1 MINRYYQR
9 ELANLRDL
17 AAEFSKKHPALAPML
32 SGPSQDPDVERLLE
46 GTAFLSGLLAQKLD
60 DEFPEIIHGLMR
72 LVFPHYLSPV
82 PSMTILKF
90 TPKRSLLEA
99 LQVPAGTQTSSIPV
113 EGTGC
118 TFTTCYGV
126 ELLPL
131 ALTDVSLLQTGGRAS
146 ALKLSFELTGMQLD
160 KWTSKKLRLHLAGDY
175 GHAADRYL
183 ALMRHTAR
191 ITLRATDGGGTPAV
205 LPKSSLV
212 PVGFG
217 EDEAA
222 IPYPKQSY
230 PGYRIL
236 QEYFTLPEKFLFLDV
251 KGLDQW
257 LDRGQGRSFEMLF
270 EFMAPV
276 NDPPAFPRDSVALFA
291 TPAINLFPHEADPIL
306 LDHRMPEYKVFA
318 SGGAT
323 GHYQVYSVDKV
334 IGFQQGSVGQRE
346 YYPFEMFNPMS
357 EARPVYSL
365 NHRQSALEE
374 KTDLY
379 LSVAYPKGTTEPQTE
394 TLSLTIRCTNST
406 LPENLQIG
414 DISKPTETS
423 PVLADFSNLRPPT
436 ATRQPPIG
444 KESLWRLLS
453 HLYLNYL
460 PMADTENLKALVK
473 LYIFPE
479 TKDRAG
485 VLAGIKRAEAISEM
499 NVETT
504 NRLVGGVMMRG
515 QLIEMKLDPT
525 GFASMGD
532 MYLFGSVL
540 DGFLG
545 GYAAVNCFT
554 RLGVEDVYKKERFEW
569 PARIGERFLL

>member
-1 MINRYYQR
+1 VINRYYQR
-9 ELANLRDL
+9 ELANLRSL

-46 GTAFLSGLLAQKLD
+46 GSAFLSGLLAQKLD

-82 PSMTILKF
+82 PSMTILTF
-90 TPKRSLLEA
+90 TPKRSLLEPFVVA
-99 LQVPAGTQTSSIPV
+99 AGTQAASIPV
-113 EGTGC
+113 EGTSC
-118 TFTTCYGV
+118 TFTTCYPV

-131 ALTDVSLLQTGGRAS
+131 TLTDVSLTTSGGRA
-146 ALKLSFELTGMQLD
+146 AGLRLSFELTGMPLS
-160 KWTSKKLRLHLAGDY
+160 KWGSKSLRLHLAGDF

-183 ALMRHTAR
+183 TLMRRTAR
-191 ITLRATDGGGTPAV
+191 ITLSAKEGGAPTV
-205 LPKSSLV
+205 LPRRNLA

-222 IPYPKQSY
+222 IPYPRQSY

-236 QEYFTLPEKFLFLDV
+236 QEYFTLPEKFLFFDV
-251 KGLDQW
+251 TGLDSWQ
-257 LDRGQGRSFEMLF
+257 DRGTGQAFEMYF
-270 EFMAPV
+270 EFDAPV
-276 NDPPAFPRDSVALFA
+276 ADPPAFPKDSVVLYA

-306 LDHRMPEYKVFA
+306 LDHKMPEYRVIPA
-318 SGGAT
+318 GESS

-334 IGFQQGSVGQRE
+334 VGFMQGSVGQRE

-374 KTDLY
+374 RTDLH
-379 LSVAYPKGTTEPQTE
+379 LSVAYPKGSGEPHTE
-394 TLSLTIRCTNST
+394 TLSLSIRCTNAT

-414 DISKPTETS
+414 DVSKPTETS
-423 PVLADFSNLRPPT
+423 PVLADFSNIRPPT

-460 PMADTENLKALVK
+460 PLADAENLKSLVK

-479 TKDRAG
+479 TRDRAG
-485 VLAGIKRAEAISEM
+485 VLAGIKRAEAVSDM
-499 NVETT
+499 KVVTT
-504 NRLVGGVMMRG
+504 NRLVGGIMMRG
-515 QLIEMKLDPT
+515 QLIEMKLDPA

-540 DGFLG
+540 DSFLA

-569 PARIGERFLL
+569 PARIGERYLL

>member
-1 MINRYYQR
+1 VINRYYQR
-9 ELANLRDL
+9 ELANLRTL

-46 GTAFLSGLLAQKLD
+46 GSAFLSGLLAQKLD

-72 LVFPHYLSPV
+72 LIFPHYLSPV
-82 PSMTILKF
+82 PSMTILKYA
-90 TPKRSLLEA
+90 PKRSLMEPLTV
-99 LQVPAGTQTSSIPV
+99 QAGSHAASIPV
-113 EGTGC
+113 EGTSC
-118 TFTTCYGV
+118 TFTTCYDV

-131 ALTDVSLLQTGGRAS
+131 AVTEIALVQAGGRAS
-146 ALKLSFELTGMQLD
+146 GLRVSLEMTGMQLA
-160 KWTSKKLRLHLAGDY
+160 KWTSRSLRFYLAGDY

-183 ALMRHTAR
+183 LLMRRTAR
-191 ITLRATDGGGTPAV
+191 ITVRSKEGGSPAL
-205 LPKSSLV
+205 LPRQNLA

-217 EDEAA
+217 EAEAA

-236 QEYFTLPEKFLFLDV
+236 QEYFTLPEKFLFFDV
-251 KGLDQW
+251 LGLDAWQ
-257 LDRGQGRSFEMLF
+257 DRGTGQGFEIVF
-270 EFMAPV
+270 EFDKPV
-276 NDPPAFPRDSVALFA
+276 ADPPAFGKDSLALFA
-291 TPAINLFPHEADPIL
+291 TPAINLFPHEADPVL
-306 LDHRMPEYKVFA
+306 LDHRMPEYRVIPA
-318 SGGAT
+318 GEST
-323 GHYQVYSVDKV
+323 GHFQVYSVDKV
-334 IGFQQGSVGQRE
+334 IGFMQGSVGQRE

-374 KTDLY
+374 RTDLF
-379 LSVAYPKGTTEPQTE
+379 LSVAYPKGAGDPQTE
-394 TLSLTIRCTNST
+394 TLSLSIRCTNAT

-485 VLAGIKRAEAISEM
+485 VLAGIKRAEAV
-499 NVETT
+499 NDLKVVTT
-504 NRLVGGVMMRG
+504 NRLVGGIMMRG
-515 QLIEMKLDPT
+515 QLIEMRLDPT

-540 DGFLG
+540 DCFLA

-554 RLGVEDVYKKERFEW
+554 RLGVEDVFKKERYEW
-569 PARIGERFLL
+569 PARIGERYLL

>member
-9 ELANLRDL
+9 ELANLREL

-46 GTAFLSGLLAQKLD
+46 GSAFLSGLIAQKLD
-60 DEFPEIIHGLMR
+60 DEFPELIHGLMR

-82 PSMTILKF
+82 PSMTVLKF
-90 TPKRSLLEA
+90 SPKRSLMEPLT
-99 LQVPAGTQTSSIPV
+99 VPAGAQAASIAV
-113 EGTGC
+113 EGTSC
-118 TFTTCYGV
+118 QFTTCYPV
-126 ELLPL
+126 DLAPL
-131 ALTDVSLLQTGGRAS
+131 ALTEISSLQSAGHTTG
-146 ALKLSFELTGMQLD
+146 LKLTFELAGMTLA
-160 KWTSKKLRLHLAGDY
+160 KWNPSQLRLHMAGDY
-175 GHAADRYL
+175 GRAADRYL
-183 ALMRHTAR
+183 LLMRHTR
-191 ITLRATDGGGTPAV
+191 QITLKPRDGGTPLV
-205 LPKSSLV
+205 LGSNSLR

-217 EDEAA
+217 ADDAA
-222 IPYPKQSY
+222 IPYPTQSY

-236 QEYFTLPEKFLFLDV
+236 QEYFTLPEKFLFFDV
-251 KGLDQW
+251 AGLEKWQDK
-257 LDRGQGRSFEMLF
+257 GQGTVFDMVFDFDR
-270 EFMAPV
+270 PV
-276 NDPPAFPRDSVALFA
+276 LDPPQFGKDSLVLFA

-306 LDHRMPEYKVFA
+306 LDHRMPEYRVTPA
-318 SGGAT
+318 GEST
-323 GHYQVYSVDKV
+323 GHFQVYSVDSV
-334 IGFQQGSVGQRE
+334 IGFMQGSVGQRD

-365 NHRQSALEE
+365 NHRRSALEE
-374 KTDLY
+374 KTELL
-379 LSVAYPKGTTEPQTE
+379 LSVAYPKGAGEPQTE
-394 TLSLTIRCTNST
+394 TLSLKIRCTNAT
-406 LPENLQIG
+406 LPESLQIG
-414 DISKPTETS
+414 DVNKPTETS
-423 PVLADFSNLRPPT
+423 PVLADFSNIRPPT

-499 NVETT
+499 SVKTT
-504 NRLVGGVMMRG
+504 SRLVGGVMMRG
-515 QLIEMKLDPT
+515 QLIEIKLDPT
-525 GFASMGD
+525 GFASLGD

-540 DGFLG
+540 DSFLA

-554 RLGVEDVYKKERFEW
+554 RLVVEDILKKERFEW

>member
-9 ELANLRDL
+9 ELANLRGL

-46 GTAFLSGLLAQKLD
+46 GSAFLSGLMAQKLD

-82 PSMTILKF
+82 PSMTILTY
-90 TPKRSLLEA
+90 TPKRSLMEPLH
-99 LQVPAGTQTSSIPV
+99 VPPGTQASSIPV
-113 EGTGC
+113 EGTNC

-131 ALTDVSLLQTGGRAS
+131 MIGETALLMTGGRAT
-146 ALKLSFELTGMQLD
+146 ALRVTFELQGMQLS
-160 KWTSKKLRLHLAGDY
+160 KWNSKSLRFHLAGDF

-183 ALMRHTAR
+183 LLMRRTAR
-191 ITLRATDGGGTPAV
+191 ITLRPKDGGSPVV
-205 LPKSSLV
+205 LPRSSLV

-217 EDEAA
+217 ADEAA
-222 IPYPKQSY
+222 IPYPSQSY

-236 QEYFTLPEKFLFLDV
+236 QEYFTLPEKFLFFDV
-251 KGLDQW
+251 NGLDTWQ
-257 LDRGQGRSFEMLF
+257 DRGQGQAFEMLF
-270 EFMAPV
+270 EFDGQVA
-276 NDPPAFPRDSVALFA
+276 DPPSFGKDSLALFA

-306 LDHRMPEYKVFA
+306 LDHRMPEYRVIPGGES
-318 SGGAT
+318 SG
-323 GHYQVYSVDKV
+323 HFQVYSVDKV
-334 IGFQQGSVGQRE
+334 IGFMQGAAGQRE
-346 YYPFEMFNPMS
+346 YFPFEMFNPMS

-365 NHRQSALEE
+365 THRQSALEE
-374 KTDLY
+374 RTELY
-379 LSVAYPKGTTEPQTE
+379 LSVAYPKGSGDPQTE
-394 TLSLTIRCTNST
+394 TLSMSIRCTNAT

-414 DISKPTETS
+414 DINKPTETS
-423 PVLADFSNLRPPT
+423 PVLADFSNIRPPT

-460 PMADTENLKALVK
+460 PLADTENLKALVK

-485 VLAGIKRAEAISEM
+485 VLAGIKRAEAVSEM
-499 NVETT
+499 KVQTT
-504 NRLVGGVMMRG
+504 NRLVQGIMMRG

-540 DGFLG
+540 DSFLA

-554 RLGVEDVYKKERFEW
+554 RLGVEDVFKKERYEW

>member
-9 ELANLRDL
+9 ELANLRSL
-17 AAEFSKKHPALAPML
+17 AVEFSKKHPALAPML

-46 GTAFLSGLLAQKLD
+46 GSAFLSGLLAQKLD

-82 PSMTILKF
+82 PSMTILKY
-90 TPKRSLLEA
+90 TPKRSLMEPLV
-99 LQVPAGTQTSSIPV
+99 VPAGTQAASIQV
-113 EGTGC
+113 EGTSC
-118 TFTTCYGV
+118 TFSTCYDL

-131 ALTDVSLLQTGGRAS
+131 TLVDCSLIQAGGRATG
-146 ALKLSFELTGMQLD
+146 LKISFEMAGLTLAN
-160 KWTSKKLRLHLAGDY
+160 WNSSKLRLHLAGDF

-183 ALMRHTAR
+183 TLMRRTAR
-191 ITLRATDGGGTPAV
+191 IALRPRDGGTPMV
-205 LPKSSLV
+205 LPRSSLA

-217 EDEAA
+217 DAEAA
-222 IPYPKQSY
+222 IPYPTQSY

-236 QEYFTLPEKFLFLDV
+236 QEYFTLPEKFLFFDV
-251 KGLDQW
+251 TGLDRWQ
-257 LDRGQGRSFEMLF
+257 DKGPGQAFDMVL
-270 EFMAPV
+270 EFDTPV
-276 NDPPAFPRDSVALFA
+276 ADPPVFAKDSLALFA

-306 LDHRMPEYKVFA
+306 LDHRMPEYRVIP
-318 SGGAT
+318 GGESS

-334 IGFQQGSVGQRE
+334 IGFMQGSVGQRE

-374 KTDLY
+374 KTELY
-379 LSVAYPKGTTEPQTE
+379 LSVAYPKGGQEPSTE
-394 TLSLTIRCTNST
+394 TLSLSIRCTNAT

-423 PVLADFSNLRPPT
+423 PVLADFSNIRPPT

-485 VLAGIKRAEAISEM
+485 VLAGIKRAEAISDM
-499 NVETT
+499 KVDTT
-504 NRLVGGVMMRG
+504 NRLVQGVMMRG

-525 GFASMGD
+525 GFASLGD

-540 DGFLG
+540 DCFLA
-545 GYAAVNCFT
+545 GYAAVNSFT
-554 RLGVEDVYKKERFEW
+554 RLAVEDVYKKERYEW
-569 PARIGERFLL
+569 QARIGERYLL

>member
-9 ELANLRDL
+9 ELANLRNL

-46 GTAFLSGLLAQKLD
+46 GSAFLSGLLAQKLD

-82 PSMTILKF
+82 PSMTMLTF
-90 TPKRSLLEA
+90 TPKRSLLEP
-99 LQVPAGTQTSSIPV
+99 LTVPAGIQASSIPV
-113 EGTGC
+113 EGTSC
-118 TFTTCYGV
+118 TFTTCYPV

-131 ALTDVSLLQTGGRAS
+131 ALTDVSLTTSGGRA
-146 ALKLSFELTGMQLD
+146 AGLKLSFELSGMPLA
-160 KWTSKKLRLHLAGDY
+160 KWASKSLRLHLAGDY

-183 ALMRHTAR
+183 ALMRRTAR
-191 ITLRATDGGGTPAV
+191 ITLSAKDGGTPAV
-205 LPKSSLV
+205 LPRRNLV

-217 EDEAA
+217 EDDAA
-222 IPYPKQSY
+222 IPYPRQSY

-251 KGLDQW
+251 TGLDSWQ
-257 LDRGQGRSFEMLF
+257 DRGPGQGFEMYF
-270 EFMAPV
+270 EFDAPV
-276 NDPPAFPRDSVALFA
+276 ADPPAFPKDSVALYA

-306 LDHRMPEYKVFA
+306 LDHKMPEYRVIP
-318 SGGAT
+318 GGESS

-334 IGFQQGSVGQRE
+334 IGFMQGATGQRE

-374 KTDLY
+374 RTDLY
-379 LSVAYPKGTTEPQTE
+379 LSVAYPKGTGEPRTE
-394 TLSLTIRCTNST
+394 TLSLSIRCTNAT

-414 DISKPTETS
+414 DISKPSETS
-423 PVLADFSNLRPPT
+423 PVLADFSNIRPPT

-460 PMADTENLKALVK
+460 PLADTENLKSLVK

-479 TKDRAG
+479 TRDRAG
-485 VLAGIKRAEAISEM
+485 VLAGIKRAEAVADM
-499 NVETT
+499 KVVTT
-504 NRLVGGVMMRG
+504 NRLVGGIMMRG
-515 QLIEMKLDPT
+515 QLIEMKLDPA

-540 DGFLG
+540 DSFLA

-569 PARIGERFLL
+569 PARIGERYLL